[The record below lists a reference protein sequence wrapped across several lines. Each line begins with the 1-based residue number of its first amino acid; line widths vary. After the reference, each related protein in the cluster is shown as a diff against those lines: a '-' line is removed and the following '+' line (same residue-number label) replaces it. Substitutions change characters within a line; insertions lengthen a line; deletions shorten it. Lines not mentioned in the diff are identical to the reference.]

1 MVGAARKANFNAFEG
16 PNTALSVQI
25 FRNANQ
31 PFPAAQD
38 RAWGAAFTLIMIVF
52 IFTIIARVVSSR
64 FATKTQ

>member
-1 MVGAARKANFNAFEG
+1 MRYALLICWLVAAH
-16 PNTALSVQI
+16 TV
-25 FRNANQ
+25 
-31 PFPAAQD
+31 PAAQD